1 MSLTLPEWGVHYTL
15 STDGSK
21 WTAPGRPDLTGISRE
36 ALVIGTYKP
45 DATTTGV
52 IDPTRTLVDVVG
64 ATTFSVNDARPPEYR
79 RYMGKVTVSGLRIKF
94 KNAKMQG
101 PAVPNAQDPV
111 VLVTSSAREIE
122 FEDCEIAPVASNSGT
137 NCINGHHFTLRRC
150 NLHHGVDLVGV
161 IPSTATME
169 AQVYVLASYL
179 HHPTFYSPDPNQ
191 PSNFTHNDLI
201 QWHGGRVLVCI
212 GNTFYAFYAQDRG
225 NPNDPEV
232 VGPGPNFDHLSGN
245 PYYPNQQGTSVIIFN
260 THVSVPEEL
269 TFDQNYADGGACAL
283 NMSSSPSSLL
293 AAGSA
298 VTNNKWG
305 RDYRL
310 GPDFAILAKSN
321 QVFTLTGN
329 TREDDGTPFNVRK
342 NG

>member
-161 IPSTATME
+161 IPSTATM
-169 AQVYVLASYL
+169 
-179 HHPTFYSPDPNQ
+179 
-191 PSNFTHNDLI
+191 
-201 QWHGGRVLVCI
+201 VCI

-305 RDYRL
+305 RNYRL